1 MKDYLELLSSVG
13 KLKKFQKNSIL
24 FYEGEEAKKFFIL
37 LKGKIRIYKSTA
49 SDKEITLHYF
59 NPPNFIAEM
68 PAFKKLNYPAKIYL
82 IFILKP
88 IFKSIYLN
96 TI

>member
-37 LKGKIRIYKSTA
+37 LKGK
-49 SDKEITLHYF
+49 
-59 NPPNFIAEM
+59 
-68 PAFKKLNYPAKIYL
+68 
-82 IFILKP
+82 
-88 IFKSIYLN
+88 
-96 TI
+96 

>member
-37 LKGKIRIYKSTA
+37 PIRILSTM
-49 SDKEITLHYF
+49 SSK
-59 NPPNFIAEM
+59 NQCC
-68 PAFKKLNYPAKIYL
+68 KKNHTCH
-82 IFILKP
+82 
-88 IFKSIYLN
+88 N
-96 TI
+96 NRM

>member
-37 LKGKIRIYKSTA
+37 LKEKYA
-49 SDKEITLHYF
+49 
-59 NPPNFIAEM
+59 FIKVQQVI
-68 PAFKKLNYPAKIYL
+68 KKLLCIIL
-82 IFILKP
+82 ILQIL
-88 IFKSIYLN
+88 
-96 TI
+96 

>member
-37 LKGKIRIYKSTA
+37 LKGKIRIYKST
-49 SDKEITLHYF
+49 SSRTSYF
-59 NPPNFIAEM
+59 
-68 PAFKKLNYPAKIYL
+68 
-82 IFILKP
+82 
-88 IFKSIYLN
+88 
-96 TI
+96 